1 MSSMNRWVLLISLL
15 ALVALSGCR
24 SRRAVSAGEMLPPTG
39 ELSPGL
45 LLDELLTRS
54 DGDTSAQMKASALI
68 SFDGNAARSRVQI
81 RWRRD
86 RAIQVSILPLMGV
99 EIARLVLTPDTIHLI
114 DRYHKQY
121 AVVAVGEWTR
131 RSPLDLSFETV
142 QSLFL
147 ARPAW
152 PGGAMTPGDLSLFA
166 TVADGTG
173 GYAYTARAA
182 GRACDNRFTIDNRAC
197 LTTFQW
203 RKPHAA
209 SSLSGRYAGYG
220 VAQDRISPRE
230 MALVLSAVFEG
241 EVSFSLENME
251 YGWNAPQ
258 NISAHVPSSYQRT
271 DLQTWIETISR

>member
-24 SRRAVSAGEMLPPTG
+24 SRRAVSAGEMLPPTR

-121 AVVAVGEWTR
+121 AVVAVGEWLR
-131 RSPLDLSFETV
+131 RLPLDLSFETV

-152 PGGAMTPGDLSLFA
+152 PGGAMTPGEHSLFE

-173 GYAYTARAA
+173 GYAYTAQAA
-182 GRACDNRFTIDNRAC
+182 GAACDNRFTIDNRAC
-197 LTTFQW
+197 LTTFLW

-209 SSLSGRYAGYG
+209 SALSGRYAGYG

-241 EVSFSLENME
+241 EVSFTLEKME
-251 YGWNAPQ
+251 YGWNTPQ

>member
-1 MSSMNRWVLLISLL
+1 M
-15 ALVALSGCR
+15 
-24 SRRAVSAGEMLPPTG
+24 
-39 ELSPGL
+39 
-45 LLDELLTRS
+45 
-54 DGDTSAQMKASALI
+54 
-68 SFDGNAARSRVQI
+68 
-81 RWRRD
+81 
-86 RAIQVSILPLMGV
+86 QVSILPLMGV

-121 AVVAVGEWTR
+121 AVVAVGEWLR
-131 RSPLDLSFETV
+131 RLPLDLSFETV

-152 PGGAMTPGDLSLFA
+152 PGGALTPGDHTLFE

-173 GYAYTARAA
+173 GYAYTAQAA
-182 GRACDNRFTIDNRAC
+182 GAACDNRFTIDNRAC
-197 LTTFQW
+197 LTTFLW

-209 SSLSGRYAGYG
+209 SALSGRYADYG

-241 EVSFSLENME
+241 EVSFTLEKME
-251 YGWNAPQ
+251 YGWNTPQ